1 MGPPKIMADP
11 LKDHHADL
19 PLLNDTTWQFV
30 AAIMITLGLYV
41 GLRFLIG
48 KWREAVLRTEEAWD
62 DALLNA
68 AESRAYGLYFI
79 GSLNL
84 TLIWIYGRGSEV
96 DSNSSDYFIGAYII
110 LATSLISVVIK
121 HFAPLLLDRFT
132 RKSAVTVSGG
142 NPLLIFCLLYTSPSP
157 RDRTTSRM
165 PSSA

>member
-1 MGPPKIMADP
+1 MADP
-11 LKDHHADL
+11 LKDLLADL
-19 PLLNDTTWQFV
+19 PFLNDTTWQFV

-110 LATSLISVVIK
+110 
-121 HFAPLLLDRFT
+121 
-132 RKSAVTVSGG
+132 
-142 NPLLIFCLLYTSPSP
+142 CLLYTSPSP
-157 RDRTTSRM
+157 RDTG
-165 PSSA
+165 

>member
-1 MGPPKIMADP
+1 MMGPPEIMADP
-11 LKDHHADL
+11 LKDLLADL

-84 TLIWIYGRGSEV
+84 TLIWIYG
-96 DSNSSDYFIGAYII
+96 
-110 LATSLISVVIK
+110 LSLIHISE
-121 HFAPLLLDRFT
+121 PT
-132 RKSAVTVSGG
+132 R
-142 NPLLIFCLLYTSPSP
+142 PS
-157 RDRTTSRM
+157 
-165 PSSA
+165 